1 MLAAYAKSKQTNLD
15 PEQAALFKM
24 LVKELERHG

>member
-1 MLAAYAKSKQTNLD
+1 MLTAYTKAKQTDLD
-15 PEQAALFKM
+15 PEQAAFFKM